1 MNTYQETLDYLYS
14 RLPVYSRIG
23 AAAYKKDLD
32 NTIALCNIL
41 NNPQNNFKSIH
52 IAGTN
57 GKGSTS
63 HILAAILQQA
73 GYKTGLY
80 TSPHLKDF
88 RERIRVNGKMIEK
101 NFIIDFAEKY
111 KRDFEAIQPSFF
123 EMTVG
128 LCFEYF
134 KVQQVDIAV
143 IETGLGGRLDSTNII
158 TPRLSVITNISFD
171 HKDLLGNTLE
181 KIAAEKAG
189 IIKRNVPVV
198 IGETQSES
206 KNIFIQKAEEENAP
220 IHFADKMWTVTTSI
234 REKEILKLK
243 IENTIQ
249 KIQTEYELDLT
260 GDYQKKN
267 IITILASVAQLRL
280 SGFSISESSLH
291 NALAHVKQITGL
303 RGRWDILSNDPLT
316 ITDVGHNEAGI
327 KEVLQQLSHYAGR
340 KIHFVLGFVKE
351 KDVSSILR
359 LFPKEQTY
367 YFCKPGIDRGMDAVT
382 LQQKAQEA
390 GLKGKIYPSV
400 TSAVF
405 AAKASAGKN
414 DVIYIGG
421 STFVVSEIF

>member
-1 MNTYQETLDYLYS
+1 MNTYGETLNYLYS
-14 RLPVYSRIG
+14 QLPMYSRIG
-23 AAAYKKDLD
+23 AAAYKENLD

-41 NNPQNNFKSIH
+41 GNPQKGFKSIH

-88 RERIRVNGKMIEK
+88 RERIRVNGKMIEED
-101 NFIIDFAEKY
+101 FITEFVCKY
-111 KRDFEAIQPSFF
+111 KNDFKDIQPSFF

-128 LCFEYF
+128 LCFNYF
-134 KVQQVDIAV
+134 KEQKIDIAI

-158 TPRLSVITNISFD
+158 TPLLSVITNISFD
-171 HKDLLGNTLE
+171 HKDLLGDTLE
-181 KIAAEKAG
+181 KIAGEKAG
-189 IIKRNVPVV
+189 VIKRNVPVV
-198 IGETQSES
+198 IGETHIET
-206 KNIFIQKAEEENAP
+206 KDVFIRKVKEQNST
-220 IHFADKMWTVTTSI
+220 IVFADDEYNRT
-234 REKEILKLK
+234 LFNNHQDL
-243 IENTIQ
+243 IE
-249 KIQTEYELDLT
+249 YFSLDLI
-260 GDYQKKN
+260 GYYQKKN
-267 IITILASVAQLRL
+267 ILTVLASVEQLRKA
-280 SGFSISESSLH
+280 GYKISNSALH
-291 NALAHVKQITGL
+291 NALSHVKQITGL
-303 RGRWDILSNDPLT
+303 RGRWEVLSTEPLT
-316 ITDVGHNEAGI
+316 IADVAHNEAGI
-327 KEVLQQLSHYAGR
+327 KEVLQQLSHYANR

-351 KDVSSILR
+351 KDISAILN

-367 YFCKPGIDRGMDAVT
+367 YFCKPDIDRGLDTVT

-400 TSAVF
+400 ASAVS

-421 STFVVSEIF
+421 STFVVSEVF